1 MTSFAVE
8 VQQALAS
15 DVQVTDDELIVE
27 LVDGRR
33 IAAPIVWFP
42 RLLSASLEARTNWRL
57 IGEGVGIHW
66 PDVDEDIS
74 VNGLLKGLPSIEF
87 YVQRE
92 GKA

>member
-15 DVQVTDDELIVE
+15 DVQVTDDELIVV

-42 RLLSASLEARTNWRL
+42 RLLNASPEARADWRL
-57 IGEGVGIHW
+57 IGDGIGIHW
-66 PDVDEDIS
+66 PEVDEDIS

-87 YVQRE
+87 YAQRKE
-92 GKA
+92 GA

>member
-15 DVQVTDDELIVE
+15 DVRVTDDEIIVT

-42 RLLSASLEARTNWRL
+42 RLLNASPEVRANWRL
-57 IGEGVGIHW
+57 IGDGIGIHW
-66 PDVDEDIS
+66 PEVDEDIS
-74 VNGLLKGLPSIEF
+74 VSGLLKGLPSIEF
-87 YVQRE
+87 YRQQE
-92 GKA
+92 GDA

>member
-15 DVQVTDDELIVE
+15 DVQVTDDEIIVT

-42 RLLSASLEARTNWRL
+42 RLLNASPEVRANWRL
-57 IGEGVGIHW
+57 IGDGIGIHW
-66 PDVDEDIS
+66 PEVDEDIS
-74 VNGLLKGLPSIEF
+74 VSGLLKGLPSIEF
-87 YVQRE
+87 YRQQE
-92 GKA
+92 GDA

>member
-15 DVQVTDDELIVE
+15 DVHVTDDELIVV

-42 RLLSASLEARTNWRL
+42 RLLGASPAARANWRL
-57 IGEGVGIHW
+57 IGEGIGIHW

-74 VNGLLKGLPSIEF
+74 VNGLLKGIPSIEF
-87 YVQRE
+87 YVQRKE
-92 GKA
+92 GA

>member
-15 DVQVTDDELIVE
+15 DVQVTDDEIIVT

-42 RLLSASLEARTNWRL
+42 RLLNASPEVRANWRL
-57 IGEGVGIHW
+57 IGDGIGIHW

-74 VNGLLKGLPSIEF
+74 VSGLLKGLPSIEF
-87 YVQRE
+87 YRQQE
-92 GKA
+92 GDA